1 MIVKSYEFGQ
11 NQFQKNDFFLIY
23 GDNQGLKEEII
34 GKISIN
40 IKNTIK
46 YFENEILKNET
57 SILETFFS
65 KSLFEDEK
73 LIIIN
78 KVTDKF
84 EKIIENIEEKKIDG
98 IKIILNADTLEKKS
112 KLRSIFEKQK
122 NLICVPVYDDN
133 EKTLQNIAINFLKE
147 KKIPY
152 SIELI
157 NFIVS
162 KSAGDRGNLR
172 NELNKIG
179 IFCENKNK
187 ISIDEIKK
195 LINLSE
201 NHSHNELVDACLAK
215 NQKKLGNILNNN
227 IFTKEDYIIIIRVLL
242 IKAKRILSLYEN
254 FKNNKDI
261 DDLISKYRPPIFWK
275 EKEIVKKQFKSWTYR
290 DINNL
295 IIEISETEL
304 LLKLNTDSAKQ
315 ILLDFIY
322 SISKNQ

>member
-34 GKISIN
+34 SKISIN

-84 EKIIENIEEKKIDG
+84 KKIIENIEEKKIDG

-133 EKTLQNIAINFLKE
+133 EKTLQNIAIIFLKE

-152 SIELI
+152 STELI

-201 NHSHNELVDACLAK
+201 NHSHNELVDACLTK

-275 EKEIVKKQFKSWTYR
+275 EKEIIKKQFKSWTYE

-304 LLKLNTDSAKQ
+304 LLKLNTDLAKQ